1 MSDNAS
7 DKKLIVVAQI
17 AGAFGVKGE
26 ARVRSFTE
34 DPEACFGYGPLLDE
48 RGEVVLT
55 PVKHRPLNEGFGVTT
70 KEQRQREDWEAMR
83 GTLLHAAREAMP
95 ETDEEEGEVYVADLI
110 GMSVVHVD
118 GRVLGQVKAAHDFG
132 AGDLIE
138 VQPVVGA
145 SFLLPFTE
153 EVFPEI
159 DMEARVLRADPDE
172 SYLPDTPPESPSG
185 GAP

>member
-145 SFLLPFTE
+145 GFLLPFTE

-172 SYLPDTPPESPSG
+172 SYLPDSPSESPSG
-185 GAP
+185 SAS